1 MFLCELLPYGRCLPC
16 LKRNIITYREVWKSW
31 FSLIQFCAVLVNIF
45 TNLNKNTWR
54 RTGGRTHRHAGGQTD
69 ENSDK
74 KTKLQTYGQTEKM
87 DSHYTHIKNEGLTD
101 RHLNRQTDGWTE
113 KRTGRHLD
121 KWIYI
126 DRKKQ
131 TDGQISKRHAA

>member
-1 MFLCELLPYGRCLPC
+1 
-16 LKRNIITYREVWKSW
+16 
-31 FSLIQFCAVLVNIF
+31 
-45 TNLNKNTWR
+45 
-54 RTGGRTHRHAGGQTD
+54 
-69 ENSDK
+69 
-74 KTKLQTYGQTEKM
+74 M

-131 TDGQISKRHAA
+131 TDGQISKRHAP